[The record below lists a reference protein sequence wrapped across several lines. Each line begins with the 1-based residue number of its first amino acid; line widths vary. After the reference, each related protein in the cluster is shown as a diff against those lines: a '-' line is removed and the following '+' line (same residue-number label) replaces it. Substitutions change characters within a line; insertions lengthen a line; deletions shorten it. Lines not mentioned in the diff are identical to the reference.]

1 MTQLMIMKNVTIY
14 TDGACSKNPGPG
26 GWGGIVIYDNHRR
39 EVSGFEENTTNNMME
54 LKAVI
59 ESLKVLKENC
69 NVKLHTDSK
78 YIVDSIT
85 KWVHNW
91 KINGWRTAKKEP
103 VKNRQLWED
112 ILNLSE
118 MHNIEWHWVKGHDG
132 NQLNEECDQLA
143 KHQIKIHAIN

>member
-59 ESLKVLKENC
+59 ESLKVFKENF
-69 NVKLHTDSK
+69 NVKLNKD
-78 YIVDSIT
+78 
-85 KWVHNW
+85 
-91 KINGWRTAKKEP
+91 
-103 VKNRQLWED
+103 
-112 ILNLSE
+112 
-118 MHNIEWHWVKGHDG
+118 
-132 NQLNEECDQLA
+132 
-143 KHQIKIHAIN
+143 